1 MFFGIAMISLVLSI
15 ISNRFRKRIEKDES
29 EDQEKEMLYLKDL
42 VVSKLAEIERI
53 QSQILE
59 LVNKSPSQGKN

>member
-1 MFFGIAMISLVLSI
+1 MISLVLSI